1 MRCFSFS
8 LLTTYVFFWMSKCI
22 AICLNYSFDPVD
34 KVFTHDRFRN
44 ATSLLISNDART
56 FFSYAFVYL
65 QMSQKLSSLCVIIVF
80 PSTNSKTTSMEISN
94 ELGKY
99 FSLSL
104 SFFFFFRYFSLSF
117 DNLQFV
123 TTVINW
129 LLRRLLLLHSFFYL
143 FFRNIHINGSR
154 FFPFSLSFFLLFL
167 FYSI

>member
-1 MRCFSFS
+1 
-8 LLTTYVFFWMSKCI
+8 MSKCI

-34 KVFTHDRFRN
+34 KVFTHDGFRN

-99 FSLSL
+99 FSLFSSSFDIFLSL
-104 SFFFFFRYFSLSF
+104 SIIYNSSLPSSIDYYVVYYFYI
-117 DNLQFV
+117 V
-123 TTVINW
+123 
-129 LLRRLLLLHSFFYL
+129 FFYL

-154 FFPFSLSFFLLFL
+154 FFPFSFSFFLLFL

>member
-1 MRCFSFS
+1 M
-8 LLTTYVFFWMSKCI
+8 TQE
-22 AICLNYSFDPVD
+22 
-34 KVFTHDRFRN
+34 H
-44 ATSLLISNDART
+44 

-99 FSLSL
+99 FS
-104 SFFFFFRYFSLSF
+104 FSLFSSSF
-117 DNLQFV
+117 DIFLPLSIIYNSSLPSSIYYYVVYCFYIV
-123 TTVINW
+123 
-129 LLRRLLLLHSFFYL
+129 FFYL